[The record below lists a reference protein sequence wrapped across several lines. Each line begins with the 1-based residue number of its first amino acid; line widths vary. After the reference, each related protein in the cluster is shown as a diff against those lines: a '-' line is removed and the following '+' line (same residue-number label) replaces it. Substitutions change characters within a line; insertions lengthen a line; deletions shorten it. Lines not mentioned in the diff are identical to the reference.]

1 MFDELG
7 NKIFDENRKYV
18 MFRLEEI
25 SIIWI
30 INNNGKL
37 KVKFLIIVLMIKFWV
52 IGNRIIVVFFM

>member
-37 KVKFLIIVLMIKFWV
+37 KVKFLIIVLKIKFWV